1 MANST
6 RYRIHQVFKTVLTPV
21 AASNSAALLTNPVL
35 PMGLKEHGNRVL
47 FTLDRGDDLMEQPGQ
62 KEKRRAKL
70 VVGAFVRSDDADND
84 ADQLHFAARTA
95 IKRIKLALTAQS
107 IDTIVREVQTESELK
122 EHAVEGAL
130 LLSSFEIE
138 YKETYPEP

>member
-21 AASNSAALLTNPVL
+21 ATNNSAALLTNPVL
-35 PMGLKEHGNRVL
+35 PVGLKDSGNKVL
-47 FTLDRGDDLMEQPGQ
+47 FTLDRGDDLLEQPGQ
-62 KEKRRAKL
+62 KEKRKAKL
-70 VVGAFVRSDDADND
+70 VMGAFVRSDDADSD

-95 IKRIKLALTAQS
+95 IKRIKVALTAQG
-107 IDTIVREVQTESELK
+107 IDTLVREVQTEQELK
-122 EHAVEGAL
+122 ELAVEGAL

-138 YKETYPEP
+138 YKEIYPEP

>member
-35 PMGLKEHGNRVL
+35 PVGLKEHGNKVL
-47 FTLDRGDDLMEQPGQ
+47 FTLDRGDDLLEQPGQ
-62 KEKRRAKL
+62 REKRRAKFL
-70 VVGAFVRSDDADND
+70 VGAFVRSDDADND

-95 IKRIKLALTAQS
+95 IKRIKAAMALEG
-107 IDTIVREVQTESELK
+107 IDTLVREVQAEQEVK

>member
-35 PMGLKEHGNRVL
+35 PVGLKEHGNKVL
-47 FTLDRGDDLMEQPGQ
+47 FTLDRGDDLIAQPAQ
-62 KEKRRAKL
+62 KEERQAKV

-84 ADQLHFAARTA
+84 ADQLHFAARTV
-95 IKRIKLALTAQS
+95 IKRIKLALTAQG
-107 IDTIVREVQTESELK
+107 IDTVVREVQTEPELK
-122 EHAVEGAL
+122 EHAVDGAL
-130 LLSSFEIE
+130 LLSSFEVK
-138 YKETYPEP
+138 YKEIYPEP